1 MVYLTEIIVCGEKSD
16 GELDY
21 LSNFL
26 IEKYKEDFKI
36 NSKNIKLFSQSV
48 LPNFKSKRPIIIFKN
63 SCSLSI
69 LHNNILENSI
79 CILNPQNLNAI
90 NQLSNKNITALSC
103 GMSNKDTLNI
113 ASLDYPKAVVSL
125 QRTIKNIHNKTIEP
139 KDIIID
145 LQNEYDTYSI
155 LASCALFLLL
165 QTKDI
170 QQFSI

>member
-1 MVYLTEIIVCGEKSD
+1 MVYLIEVVVCGEKSD

-26 IEKYKEDFKI
+26 VENYKETFKT
-36 NSKNIKLFSQSV
+36 NNENIKLFSQNV
-48 LPNFKSKRPIIIFKN
+48 LPHFESKRPIIIFKN

-69 LHNNILENSI
+69 LHNNIPESSI

-113 ASLDYPKAVVSL
+113 SSINYPKAVVSL
-125 QRTIKNIHNKTIEP
+125 QRTIKNIHNKTVEP

-145 LQNEYDTYSI
+145 LQNEYDPYSI

-165 QTKDI
+165 QTKDT